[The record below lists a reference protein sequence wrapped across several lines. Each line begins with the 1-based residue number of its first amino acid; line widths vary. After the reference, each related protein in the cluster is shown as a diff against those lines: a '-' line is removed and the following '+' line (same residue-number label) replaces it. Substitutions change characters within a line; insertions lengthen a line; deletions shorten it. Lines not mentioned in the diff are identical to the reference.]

1 MAKSTASKSSRAKK
15 PVTPL
20 TEDGQHAQYDPEAGR
35 DAYKKGDV
43 VFFPK
48 VRNWLNKGSLT
59 QAYGRIVNVELF
71 DGDVPLL
78 EVSFD
83 DSSVKKL
90 NNVDLGKDLRRF
102 LLETK

>member
-15 PVTPL
+15 PVTPM
-20 TEDGQHAQYDPEAGR
+20 TEDGQHPQYEPAAGR

-48 VRNWLNKGSLT
+48 VRNWLNKGSMA
-59 QAYGRIVNVELF
+59 QAYGRVVSVELF
-71 DGDVPLL
+71 DGDAPLL

-90 NNVDLGKDLRRF
+90 NKVDLGKDLRRF